1 MKAFSSATVIHVSDF
16 KSSLDYY
23 TKILGFTFDFEFGEY
38 AGLFINEVFIH
49 ISGSENPG
57 RKKPAGSAHLCIDI
71 DNVDDYYQRLSEN
84 GAIISVTLEDR
95 VYGMRDFAVDDP
107 DGNTLVFGQ
116 AIAPAIL

>member
-1 MKAFSSATVIHVSDF
+1 MKAFSSATVIHVSNF
-16 KSSLDYY
+16 RSALDYY

-38 AGLFINEVFIH
+38 AGLFIDEVFIH

-71 DNVDDYYQRLSEN
+71 DNVDDYYQRLTAN

-95 VYGMRDFAVDDP
+95 VYGMRDFAVNDP

>member
-16 KSSLDYY
+16 KSALDYY
-23 TKILGFTFDFEFGEY
+23 TKVLGFTFDFEFGEY
-38 AGLFINEVFIH
+38 AGLFIDEVFIH
-49 ISGSENPG
+49 LSGSGNPG
-57 RKKPAGSAHLCIDI
+57 RKKPAGTAHLCIDI
-71 DNVDDYYQRLSEN
+71 DNVDAYYQRLSEN

-95 VYGMRDFAVDDP
+95 EYGMRDFAVDDP

>member
-16 KSSLDYY
+16 KSALDYY
-23 TKILGFTFDFEFGEY
+23 TRILGFTFDFEFGEY
-38 AGLFINEVFIH
+38 AGLFIDEVFIH

-57 RKKPAGSAHLCIDI
+57 RKKPTGSAHLCIDI
-71 DNVDDYYQRLSEN
+71 DQVDEYYQRLTEN

-116 AIAPAIL
+116 AISPPIL

>member
-16 KSSLDYY
+16 RSSLDYY

-38 AGLFINEVFIH
+38 AGLFIDEVFIH
-49 ISGSENPG
+49 ISGSGNPG
-57 RKKPAGSAHLCIDI
+57 RKKPPGSAHLCIDI
-71 DNVDDYYQRLSEN
+71 DHVDDYYQRLSLN
-84 GAIISVTLEDR
+84 GAIISATLEDR

-116 AIAPAIL
+116 AIAPTKL